1 MTGHSTGGGKLAKER
16 PYSSRILCDFWMN
29 RGVGSFQIRIRIQG
43 RASVSGAGN
52 IEDAGLLFAD
62 QAIEMHIDEAEAR
75 RSSPVPEQARLDV
88 FLEKRLAEQRILLKV
103 DLPDRKEI
111 RRLPVAMHFVE

>member
-29 RGVGSFQIRIRIQG
+29 RGVGSFHIRIRIQG
-43 RASVSGAGN
+43 RAPVSGAGN

-62 QAIEMHIDEAEAR
+62 EAIEMHIDEAEAR

-88 FLEKRLAEQRILLKV
+88 FPEELLAKQRIFLKI
-103 DLPDRKEI
+103 DLADREKV
-111 RRLPVAMHFVE
+111 RRLPVAVHFVE